1 MADKHH
7 RAEEGNNV
15 READSTEGGKG
26 RGRQAKRPT
35 DIPAKGWRDI
45 LLRVKNQIGKDNLSI
60 IAAGVAFYSFLAIFP
75 ALIATIMI
83 YGFFVSPPKVQEQ
96 LQALTG
102 ILPQQAQELIGQQLS
117 TVAGQPQAA
126 LSWGVLFSLL
136 VALWSAQK
144 GMKALFNGIGVAYD
158 EVDNRGFIKLNALT
172 LLFTLLGIAAV
183 MISAALIVL
192 FPVIIESFKLPEIFD
207 VAARL
212 GRWLVLLFII
222 QLFLCLIYRYGP
234 DRADPKV
241 RWVSWGAGLATVL
254 WLGGSWMFSY
264 YVTNFGNYNATYGSL
279 AAVVIV
285 LLWFLLTSYSILLGA
300 EINSEMEGQTRKD
313 STTGPP
319 RPMGER
325 GAVHADRLGEKP

>member
-1 MADKHH
+1 MVDKSQRADDENS
-7 RAEEGNNV
+7 ATS
-15 READSTEGGKG
+15 STENKQEKG
-26 RGRQAKRPT
+26 RGRQAKRPG

-60 IAAGVAFYSFLAIFP
+60 IGAGVAFYSFLAIFP

-83 YGFFVSPPKVQEQ
+83 YGFFVSPSTVQEQ

-102 ILPQQAQELIGQQLS
+102 ILPPQAQELIGQQL
-117 TVAGQPQAA
+117 TAVAGQPQDA

-144 GMKALFNGIGVAYD
+144 GMKALFNGVGVAYD
-158 EVDNRGFIKLNALT
+158 EEDKRGFIKLNALT
-172 LLFTLLGIAAV
+172 LLFTLLGIVAV
-183 MISAALIVL
+183 MISAALIVI
-192 FPVIIESFKLPEIFD
+192 FPVVIANLNLPEIFA

-212 GRWLVLLFII
+212 GRWLILLFII
-222 QLFLCLIYRYGP
+222 EFFLCLIYRYGP
-234 DRADPKV
+234 DRADAKI
-241 RWVSWGAGLATVL
+241 RWISWGAGCATLL
-254 WLGGSWMFSY
+254 WLGGSWLFSY

-279 AAVVIV
+279 AAVIIV

-313 STTGPP
+313 STTGAP

-325 GAVHADRLGEKP
+325 GAEHADHTGHTP